1 MEPPLEQHLCAIPSQ
16 PFSGQPF
23 LRISASS
30 LTRRFCADGYVGSC
44 YNEGPWLAFYNNTCI
59 TTGGGFSCP
68 KTDTMSVYDNKVYAQ
83 SHATSCNGTV
93 GVWPKDDTVHGWAAA
108 MLQPFPMAVE
118 L

>member
-1 MEPPLEQHLCAIPSQ
+1 MRRNS
-16 PFSGQPF
+16 FSVLLG
-23 LRISASS
+23 SAVLANFSFKS
-30 LTRRFCADGYVGSC
+30 DARLCADGYVGSC

-93 GVWPKDDTVHGWAAA
+93 GVWPKDDTVQGWAAA